1 MSSIAG
7 NVELSSLK
15 NAPVGKELC
24 SGARDWT
31 AGAAGWKEDGWW
43 LKLNSG
49 GPSWDLTFALPLP
62 RLDGGVEEPRHVPDP
77 LMRGDG
83 SLMFRWWCVWL
94 VDNSGYEYLNLV
106 QMSSSHHA
114 PSPVTTATIC
124 YEAEPSSLAVCQRR
138 TETNDV
144 ATASQ
149 LRSTLFRHPVVPD
162 PSLHVAPRAPLDPH
176 GLHAAAHARSEL
188 DGCKVVHRERRRVLQ
203 VDVHD
208 PLVARDVHEVALDAK
223 VVVWQLSM
231 ELCLRGGLRVACVA
245 ALDRLEID
253 VAVAGVV
260 VQPSVFLQGH

>member
-1 MSSIAG
+1 MQLITTRVQAGRRGARAQRRHPVNSAMSSIAG

-31 AGAAGWKEDGWW
+31 AGAAGWKEDGRW

-114 PSPVTTATIC
+114 PSPVTTAC
-124 YEAEPSSLAVCQRR
+124 RKPSATRQSHLRWPCVRGALRR
-138 TETNDV
+138 TT
-144 ATASQ
+144 
-149 LRSTLFRHPVVPD
+149 
-162 PSLHVAPRAPLDPH
+162 
-176 GLHAAAHARSEL
+176 
-188 DGCKVVHRERRRVLQ
+188 
-203 VDVHD
+203 
-208 PLVARDVHEVALDAK
+208 
-223 VVVWQLSM
+223 
-231 ELCLRGGLRVACVA
+231 
-245 ALDRLEID
+245 
-253 VAVAGVV
+253 
-260 VQPSVFLQGH
+260 